1 MIEHVTLEPQKQIK
15 VTLNGEL
22 VAESERGYVVHEQG
36 LPDRYYVP
44 RDDVRAELA
53 EGTGAGVCLWKGRWR
68 HLDVSVG
75 GKRVPNGAW
84 SYHETKP
91 ATEPVRD
98 FIAFY
103 DSKFS
108 VKTR

>member
-1 MIEHVTLEPQKQIK
+1 MIAHVTVEPQKHIK

-36 LPDRYYVP
+36 LPARFYVP
-44 RDDVRAELA
+44 RADVCAELS

-75 GKRVPNGAW
+75 GKRVASGAW
-84 SYHETKP
+84 TYYETKP
-91 ATEPVRD
+91 ATEPTRD
-98 FIAFY
+98 LIAFY